1 MAVSDTL
8 INTLFDGR
16 YRILRKLG
24 SGGMANVY
32 LAEDEDLGRRVAIK
46 ILSERYANDESFN
59 ERFRREAKS
68 AASLSHPNIVSI
80 YDRGEADGIPYI
92 AMEVIE
98 GRSLKELILTRGPLP
113 LATAIDYTHQ
123 ILDALR
129 FAHRNGII
137 HRDIK
142 PHNIL
147 LGAENRA
154 KVTDFG
160 IARAGAS
167 QMTEVGSIMGT
178 AQYLSPEQ
186 ARGAPVTAASD
197 LYSVGIVLYEML
209 TGQVPFSGDSA
220 IEIAMK
226 HLNETPRPPS
236 SLRPELTPELDQV
249 VLRALAKNPEDR
261 YQASEEFSA
270 DLDRV
275 EAGIPIAPETS
286 AAATAILSGG
296 FETSATQV
304 IPPTETARQHPP
316 TQPAAPRRPPPTYP
330 PRYRYDEPPRKRN
343 RFLPWLLVILLLA
356 GAAVAGWYVYTQ
368 IQDELRSTQVAVP
381 NVIGL
386 ERKLAVK
393 KIEDEGFQAD
403 VQTGVG
409 TAEDRGKVIDQN
421 PDGGTRIEKGSTVR
435 ILVSVGPEQVEVP
448 EVVGKPL
455 DEATQT
461 LANAG
466 FRWTTK
472 RVFSPDAPEGEVT
485 KQNPKPGEQAEKGAT
500 IALTVSKGQEL
511 AAVPDVLQQTRQSAE
526 SELRSAGF
534 VPEAVLVDSDS
545 PQGLVVA
552 QDPDPGTERPK
563 GETVQISVSNGPQT
577 ATVPDVLDQ
586 DQASAES
593 ELQAAGFKVRV
604 VKQDTA
610 DPTQDGVVMDQ
621 SPAPGLEAQPGSRVT
636 IVVGRFSEPVPR
648 GRRRGN
654 GGGRG

>member
-8 INTLFDGR
+8 INKLFDGR

-304 IPPTETARQHPP
+304 IPPTETARQLPP

-534 VPEAVLVDSDS
+534 VAEAVLVDSDS